1 VNVVQSSSYS
11 TRGTIELHMEPKSA
25 SDQELTALRLGP
37 DPRNAYMVEGQV
49 LPFHADAFGE

>member
-1 VNVVQSSSYS
+1 
-11 TRGTIELHMEPKSA
+11 MEPKSA